1 MKKLNYEKPQ
11 FDVVEVEARDIIAT
25 SCTSVDAGCTS
36 DCPSNCGMN

>member
-25 SCTSVDAGCTS
+25 SCTGTDMSSCSGLDQEDG
-36 DCPSNCGMN
+36 DL